1 LNPRPSISQT
11 AALPAELHPPTILRG
26 IIMEK
31 GIELENTEIYTLLY
45 DMMLAKKKKIIQ
57 RYKCDIFIVGRSI
70 VDANPQKYL
79 PSIYGVPNTI
89 SVLAKERYY
98 YLKKYQTN
106 LNDKNECIQ
115 KKTCSGFFQ
124 QNNADKYEK
133 EKSLFLEHEALRAQL
148 LNFIAH
154 NIPALMSLVPTTKY
168 LRKIRKEPKLLKRY
182 FIDTKSLDKVFASV
196 NPAPANDSKILEIIQ
211 NSRPRFLSKKMSSRI
226 STNSDVISIPYII
239 LRETTKI
246 VNSIEYMHHIEC
258 ITDGISKDLKKCYI
272 DTKWDSIFLNKVS
285 RSMLPLTEFILEELD
300 IYYSKISNNTL
311 YNVLYGI
318 TAEYVY
324 INALANQWVCAQ
336 IQDGCSINNS
346 TINISSAS
354 YTKVDKTLYINM
366 YLILYNERIQIMH
379 KRRIVDY
386 YMPYISMMSKQYM
399 KNGYGIRTS
408 DLIQEGTLGI
418 MDAID
423 RFQIGRG
430 VRFLTYAYWWM
441 HRYMV
446 KIRIKKTKAVTVRVK
461 PDAQIKTQS
470 KLIAR
475 IKMLYDKIMK
485 KEKKKKNAA
494 KKRMRYRDQ
503 IYYMLH
509 IKKNMTEHRA
519 LDVYARLYP
528 SLTYKDFVVC
538 SLYFGIPPYRKHKI
552 IQISSI
558 FDITEKEVFKY
569 IKKAQK
575 RVVKAYKR
583 ASRARL

>member
-1 LNPRPSISQT
+1 
-11 AALPAELHPPTILRG
+11 
-26 IIMEK
+26 MEK

-300 IYYSKISNNTL
+300 IYYSKVSNNTL
-311 YNVLYGI
+311 YNALYGI

-336 IQDGCSINNS
+336 VQDGCSINNS

-509 IKKNMTEHRA
+509 IKKNMTERRA

>member
-1 LNPRPSISQT
+1 
-11 AALPAELHPPTILRG
+11 
-26 IIMEK
+26 
-31 GIELENTEIYTLLY
+31 
-45 DMMLAKKKKIIQ
+45 MMLAKKKKIIQ

-79 PSIYGVPNTI
+79 PSIYGVPNTV

-300 IYYSKISNNTL
+300 IYYSKVSNNTL
-311 YNVLYGI
+311 YNALYGI

-336 IQDGCSINNS
+336 VQDGCSINNS

-509 IKKNMTEHRA
+509 IKKNMTERRA

>member
-1 LNPRPSISQT
+1 
-11 AALPAELHPPTILRG
+11 
-26 IIMEK
+26 MEK

-106 LNDKNECIQ
+106 LHDKNECIQ

-239 LRETTKI
+239 LRETTKT

-485 KEKKKKNAA
+485 KEKKNKNAA